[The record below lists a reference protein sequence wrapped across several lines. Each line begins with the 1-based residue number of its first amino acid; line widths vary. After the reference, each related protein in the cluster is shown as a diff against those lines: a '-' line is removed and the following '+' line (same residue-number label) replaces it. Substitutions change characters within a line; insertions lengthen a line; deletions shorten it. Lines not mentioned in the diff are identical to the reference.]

1 MKPALGSDRTCRR
14 SGKPRPALT
23 GEEEL
28 HTSTDRILT
37 THAGSIPR
45 GEPLGDMLIDEEA
58 GKPVD
63 KGALQSNV
71 ELRVSHVLEKQAE
84 AGVATAT
91 FGNVL
96 AEVRRRQSMA
106 NETSSVLQ
114 KLYDMANAHFRHGM
128 TTPFTLKPPEVDF
141 VFVSCVAGILLFVR
155 L

>member
-71 ELRVSHVLEKQAE
+71 ELRVSHVLEKQAAVDGKRDEFGASE
-84 AGVATAT
+84 ALRYGQRAFSARHDHP
-91 FGNVL
+91 L
-96 AEVRRRQSMA
+96 HAEA
-106 NETSSVLQ
+106 
-114 KLYDMANAHFRHGM
+114 A
-128 TTPFTLKPPEVDF
+128 
-141 VFVSCVAGILLFVR
+141 
-155 L
+155 